1 MSHSEKK
8 TWRLSFTIYVQQSDY
23 HYMSRIQSRI
33 LRYIEK
39 TVSKKRLVRVSHSFT
54 DKLMS

>member
-8 TWRLSFTIYVQQSDY
+8 AWRLSFTIYVYGDY
-23 HYMSRIQSRI
+23 HYLSRIQSRI

-54 DKLMS
+54 DKLVS

>member
-8 TWRLSFTIYVQQSDY
+8 AWKLTFTMYLYGDY
-23 HYMSRIQSRI
+23 HYLSRIQSRI

-39 TVSKKRLVRVSHSFT
+39 TISKKRLVRISHGFT
-54 DKLMS
+54 DRMFS